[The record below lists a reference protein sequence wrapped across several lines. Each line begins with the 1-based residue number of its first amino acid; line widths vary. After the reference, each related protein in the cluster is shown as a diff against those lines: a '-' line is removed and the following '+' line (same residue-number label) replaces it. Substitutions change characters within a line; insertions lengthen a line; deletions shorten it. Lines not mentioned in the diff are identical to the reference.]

1 MCHDDACTAMQFTR
15 FFGVLQVKGAVA
27 DRFTS
32 EEELERRQQEA
43 EEEAAAA
50 EEARKKAEWDAHHW
64 GPFGL
69 FRK

>member
-1 MCHDDACTAMQFTR
+1 MSCLCHFPC
-15 FFGVLQVKGAVA
+15 LQVKGAVA

-32 EEELERRQQEA
+32 EEELERRLQE
-43 EEEAAAA
+43 EEEAEREA
-50 EEARKKAEWDAHHW
+50 EQARRKAEHDAHHW